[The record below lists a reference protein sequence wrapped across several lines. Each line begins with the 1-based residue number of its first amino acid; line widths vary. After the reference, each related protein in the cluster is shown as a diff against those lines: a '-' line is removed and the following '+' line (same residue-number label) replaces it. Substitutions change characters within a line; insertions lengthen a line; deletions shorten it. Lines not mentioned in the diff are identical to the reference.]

1 VSDTVTAQAAG
12 QISVQAAGDS
22 ARAGGEEPRLAPEEL
37 TKLFLFEALDPEQL
51 DWLSTNGRVETRAQ
65 GEVVYGEGDPATC
78 FFVLLEGCVA
88 MRRWVEGANVEVN
101 RTDQVGV
108 YAGATASFV
117 KVEAGQRYA
126 NGLVAV
132 TDCRFWVIDAGMF
145 GDKIRVWFPM
155 AMHMLE
161 GLATGMRNSQLVVGQ
176 RERLLSLG
184 RLAAGLTHELNNP
197 ASAAVRATASLRERV
212 SKMRGKLSH
221 LASADIDGHEFAAMV
236 DLQEAAVERMAKVT
250 RELTPM
256 ETSQAEDELGD
267 WLDDHDVQGSWD
279 VAPVLVA
286 AGADEAWLDELAE
299 HVSPAILSDAVHW
312 VAYALDTEQLMNE
325 IEDATTR
332 ISTLVGAAKQYSQMD
347 RASHADVDVHEGL
360 KSTIMMLKHKIMAPG
375 NITLVKD
382 LAEGLPK
389 VPAYPAELN
398 QVWTNLIDN
407 AVQAMPDGGTLTIRT
422 RLETDDVLIEVCD
435 TGTGIP
441 QELQE
446 RIFEP
451 FFTTKPVGEGTGL
464 GLDISYRVIAQRHG
478 GDLRVQSVPGDTR
491 FQVRLPLLTPE
502 RLGTFA

>member
-1 VSDTVTAQAAG
+1 MSGTDTVKTAEQ
-12 QISVQAAGDS
+12 
-22 ARAGGEEPRLAPEEL
+22 ARATTGAGGAAHLTPDEL
-37 TKLFLFEALDPEQL
+37 RTLFLFEALHPDQL
-51 DWLSTNGRVETRAQ
+51 AWLSENGYLETRAA
-65 GEVVYGEGDPATC
+65 GEPVYSEGDPATC
-78 FFVLLEGCVA
+78 FFVLVEGTVA

-101 RTDQVGV
+101 RTDHRGV
-108 YAGATASFV
+108 YAGATAAFV
-117 KVEAGQRYA
+117 KSEAGHRYA
-126 NGLVAV
+126 NTLEAV
-132 TDCRFWVIDAGMF
+132 TDCTFWVVDAVLWAE
-145 GDKIRVWFPM
+145 KIRVWFPM
-155 AMHMLE
+155 AIHMLE

-221 LASADIDGHEFAAMV
+221 LAQADIDGPAFAALI
-236 DLQEAAVERMAKVT
+236 DLQEAAVERMAKIT
-250 RELTPM
+250 RDLSPM
-256 ETSQAEDELGD
+256 ETSEAEDELGD

-286 AGADEAWLDELAE
+286 AGADLDWLDEMAE
-299 HVSPAILSDAVHW
+299 SVPAETLSDAIHW

-360 KSTIMMLKHKIMAPG
+360 KSTIMMLKHKITAPG
-375 NITLVKD
+375 NITLVKE

-422 RLETDDVLIEVCD
+422 SLEPHDVLVEICD

-441 QELQE
+441 AELQE

-491 FQVRLPLLTPE
+491 FQVRLPLVTPE
-502 RLGTFA
+502 RLGTPA

>member
-1 VSDTVTAQAAG
+1 VSDTVTARTEARP
-12 QISVQAAGDS
+12 AGDPVD
-22 ARAGGEEPRLAPEEL
+22 GGTEEPRLRPEEL
-37 TKLFLFEALDPEQL
+37 SRLFLFEHLDPEQL
-51 DWLSTNGRVETRAQ
+51 AWLSTNGRVETRAE
-65 GEVVYGEGDPATC
+65 GDVVYAEGDPATC
-78 FFVLLEGCVA
+78 LFVLLEGRVA

-101 RTDQVGV
+101 RTGQVGV

-117 KVEAGQRYA
+117 KTDAGQRYA
-126 NGLVAV
+126 NSLVAV
-132 TDCRFWVIDAGMF
+132 DDSRFWVIDAGLF

-155 AMHMLE
+155 AMHLLE

-212 SKMRGKLSH
+212 SSMRGKLSH

-236 DLQEAAVERMAKVT
+236 DLQEAAVERMAKIT
-250 RELTPM
+250 RELSPM
-256 ETSQAEDELGD
+256 ETSEAEDELGD

-286 AGADEAWLDELAE
+286 AGADLAWLEELAD
-299 HVSPAILSDAVHW
+299 HVAPSILSDAVHW

-347 RASHADVDVHEGL
+347 RATHADIDVHEGL
-360 KSTIMMLKHKIMAPG
+360 KSTIMMLKHKITASG
-375 NITLVKD
+375 KITLVKD
-382 LAEGLPK
+382 LAEDLPK

-422 RLETDDVLIEVCD
+422 RLEPDEVLVEVCD

-441 QELQE
+441 RELQE

-491 FQVRLPLLTPE
+491 FQVRLPLVTPE
-502 RLGTFA
+502 RLGTFG